1 MKKQNKNTR
10 TRDLNQPLLKTEVLV
25 STICTRLHNGD
36 ETASPECRDPRRGE
50 NVEAADEEKVVGGL
64 YIQVRQIRPTM
75 LLSSLA
81 PASTSSVSATHGQP
95 LYCEPRRQ
103 MWAHIL
109 PREVLFPSF
118 DTSCKP
124 RLSLLLLISRE

>member
-75 LLSSLA
+75 VSFFPCVTESTAEHYDIAVIVKSGPSINKFSIRDARTTTLL
-81 PASTSSVSATHGQP
+81 
-95 LYCEPRRQ
+95 
-103 MWAHIL
+103 
-109 PREVLFPSF
+109 
-118 DTSCKP
+118 
-124 RLSLLLLISRE
+124 